1 MPYTL
6 LMANRIDPPL
16 PLTSLRAKGEMT
28 EIRVQDLRFSLEETA
43 EFMHKMMVKKL
54 EDGIF
59 ALMGKKTE
67 GWVLLIVLLVF
78 VIFDL
83 DRPRRCLIEVRQESL
98 TELQAS
104 SRKRDQTVDN
114 R

>member
-6 LMANRIDPPL
+6 LMASRIDPPL

-43 EFMHKMMVKKL
+43 EFLHKMMGKKL
-54 EDGIF
+54 EDSIV

-67 GWVLLIVLLVF
+67 GWVLIIVLLVF

-83 DRPRRCLIEVRQESL
+83 DRPRRGLIDVRQKSL
-98 TELQAS
+98 TELQVS
-104 SRKRDQTVDN
+104 SRKRE
-114 R
+114 